1 MIRVFVKPAKSLL
14 RRPQWKFEIRAA
26 NGERLD
32 PRDTYNNRADAIAT
46 LNRLFSYEVVELVIV
61 DRNGRTED
69 RRLIRG

>member
-46 LNRLFSYEVVELVIV
+46 LNRLFTYEAVELVIV